1 MAVAVGVREGVA
13 AGVAGRGA
21 GEENAWDGAAGPRSA
36 REAQAV
42 KISRSMRQSNC
53 RMNLWVI
60 IARLDGGES
69 RIVL

>member
-1 MAVAVGVREGVA
+1 VA

-42 KISRSMRQSNC
+42 KISRSR
-53 RMNLWVI
+53 REV
-60 IARLDGGES
+60 G
-69 RIVL
+69 RIVHD